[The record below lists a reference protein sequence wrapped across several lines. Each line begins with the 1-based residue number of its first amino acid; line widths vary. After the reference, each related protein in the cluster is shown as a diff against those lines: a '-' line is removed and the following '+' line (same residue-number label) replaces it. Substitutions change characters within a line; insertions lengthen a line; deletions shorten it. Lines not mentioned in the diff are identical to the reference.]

1 MIIKGDVQGSLEALK
16 NSLNK
21 LDVEGVKVNIIRSSV
36 GTITD
41 TDISLAIA
49 SNSIII
55 AFNIRPA
62 SKILDQAKEKHVEVR
77 MYNIIYKLLE
87 DIEDALHGMLDPV
100 FEEVIQ
106 GQAEVR
112 STFKVSKLGTIA
124 GCFVTDGMI
133 TRNSDVRL
141 IRDSIVVYTGK
152 IDSLKR
158 FKDDVKEVKAGYECG
173 LMITN
178 FNDIKEGDIVEA
190 FSMEKVK

>member
-1 MIIKGDVQGSLEALK
+1 MTQLLLLII
-16 NSLNK
+16 
-21 LDVEGVKVNIIRSSV
+21 
-36 GTITD
+36 
-41 TDISLAIA
+41 
-49 SNSIII
+49 
-55 AFNIRPA
+55 F
-62 SKILDQAKEKHVEVR
+62 H
-77 MYNIIYKLLE
+77 YKLLE

-190 FSMEKVK
+190 FAMEKVK

>member
-1 MIIKGDVQGSLEALK
+1 
-16 NSLNK
+16 
-21 LDVEGVKVNIIRSSV
+21 
-36 GTITD
+36 
-41 TDISLAIA
+41 
-49 SNSIII
+49 
-55 AFNIRPA
+55 
-62 SKILDQAKEKHVEVR
+62 
-77 MYNIIYKLLE
+77 
-87 DIEDALHGMLDPV
+87 MLDPV

-190 FSMEKVK
+190 FAMEKVK